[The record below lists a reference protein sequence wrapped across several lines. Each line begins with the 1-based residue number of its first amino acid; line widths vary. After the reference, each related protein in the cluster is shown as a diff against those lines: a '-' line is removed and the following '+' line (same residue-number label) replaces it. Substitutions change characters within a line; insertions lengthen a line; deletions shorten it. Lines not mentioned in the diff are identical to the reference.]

1 MKKKQQYKAVFRT
14 RIDFRQD
21 EEPSRSLR
29 PGQVFYLGNEQRVS
43 YNDIAN
49 EVERIINN
57 DLKPELQKY
66 TDLSIQEVQMQSVYE
81 GSVEIIFTVILSF
94 LELVGGM
101 KDLYDAVHLI
111 KEIAERHIN
120 RKLSD
125 KFGNH
130 FRVDTYAI
138 APREEDYWRFEE
150 GCMVKQGNN
159 EEPRRDAFF
168 NYLLVAN
175 IVLLLI
181 VGGLVFGAV
190 KTVYF

>member
-1 MKKKQQYKAVFRT
+1 MRNLPVPFVPDKSF
-14 RIDFRQD
+14 IL
-21 EEPSRSLR
+21 EMSSESPIMILR
-29 PGQVFYLGNEQRVS
+29 
-43 YNDIAN
+43 
-49 EVERIINN
+49 INN

-66 TDLSIQEVQMQSVYE
+66 TDLSIQEVQTQSVYE

-159 EEPRRDAFF
+159 EEC
-168 NYLLVAN
+168 
-175 IVLLLI
+175 
-181 VGGLVFGAV
+181 VF
-190 KTVYF
+190 